1 MQRILAVIITLGALI
16 SIGLMSVRL
25 SVGFSVSLRHQQP
38 GSRRAVSLMIVTDL
52 VNVRA
57 TTV

>member
-52 VNVRA
+52 VF
-57 TTV
+57 